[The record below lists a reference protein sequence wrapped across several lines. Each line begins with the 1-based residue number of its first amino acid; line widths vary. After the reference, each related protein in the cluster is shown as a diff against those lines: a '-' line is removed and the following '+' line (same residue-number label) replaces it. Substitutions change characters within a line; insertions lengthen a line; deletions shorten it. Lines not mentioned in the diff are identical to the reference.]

1 MQLFTE
7 TQTRKLISAYGGVG
21 SIIETIHGALLV
33 KPFDKW
39 RFFKELNKGT
49 VLFKEIE
56 DIRLLRRL
64 QHNFPDLKRFVAV
77 PPNAPNFYIPTK
89 PEDEKAIAA
98 AKYFPE
104 WMYCPRCSRFKKLED
119 WWRGWKR
126 NYSGNIQQQQE
137 SFTPPK
143 CCHCYQDAVTK
154 KKGKKYHE
162 LEQVRFVMTAPNG
175 EIKDVPW
182 ERWTIAQKA
191 STSDENEPSG
201 IDLQW
206 GQPLCCENQD
216 LRYITSSQFSD
227 FSGIRIRCANQDC
240 GSPKEGVNL
249 ASLFRLRV
257 FAQKIRTSSGLEDN
271 LWFKPV
277 LRTSNSVYYPIIWN
291 SIFLP
296 KKDKL
301 SLEEKKDVSRDYAK
315 GKSLEQI
322 AEYHKL
328 SEEDIREF
336 LTPDEVGFISE
347 EDYRLRE
354 YQFLCEND
362 IFHDDNLSYVSIPID
377 NLKEKGIAR
386 LLQIG
391 RLKMTSVQTGYT
403 RQEPLSRDEFAQNS
417 LGFHDKN
424 GVMIKAMY
432 TSTQN
437 AGTKELPAVESFG
450 EGFFLELD
458 NEKLDEWYS
467 INFEQNEP
475 FRKRLEMLDNNSLL
489 SGFERYGRSPH
500 FENNK
505 RLAKFLVLHTLSHLL
520 IKELEFLAGYPATSI
535 QERLYLNDGQME
547 GVLIYTIA
555 GSEGSYGGLISQA
568 TSEKFEKLFFS
579 ALERA
584 KDCAS
589 DPVCYD
595 SEGQGIS
602 GLNLAACYSCA
613 LLPETSCEEFNGLLD
628 RGLLI
633 DKAFGF
639 FR

>member
-39 RFFKELNKGT
+39 RFFKELKKGT
-49 VLFKEIE
+49 VPFKEIE

-64 QHNFPDLKRFVAV
+64 QHNFPNLKRFIAV

-104 WMYCPRCSRFKKLED
+104 WMYCPRCSRFKNLGD
-119 WWRGWKR
+119 WWRGWRR
-126 NYSGNIQQQQE
+126 NYSGNIKQQQD

-143 CCHCYQDAVTK
+143 CCHCYQDALK
-154 KKGKKYHE
+154 NKKGKKYHE
-162 LEQVRFVMTAPNG
+162 LEQVRFMMTAPNG

-182 ERWTIAQKA
+182 ERWTIAIKNQ
-191 STSDENEPSG
+191 SPNDNDPTRV
-201 IDLQW
+201 DLQW
-206 GQPLCCENQD
+206 GQQLCCENQD
-216 LRYITSSQFSD
+216 LRYLTSNQFSD
-227 FSGIRIRCANQDC
+227 FSGVRIKCVNKGCPTGGR
-240 GSPKEGVNL
+240 EVNL
-249 ASLFRLRV
+249 
-257 FAQKIRTSSGLEDN
+257 SGLFSLRTGAGKATDANGKETH
-271 LWFKPV
+271 LFFKPV

-301 SLEEKKDVSRDYAK
+301 SEEEKKDVSRDFEK
-315 GKSLEQI
+315 GKSIGQI
-322 AEYHKL
+322 ASYHELPEK
-328 SEEDIREF
+328 DIMEF
-336 LTPDEVGFISE
+336 LAPDEVGFISE

-354 YQFLCEND
+354 YQFLCENER
-362 IFHDDNLSYVSIPID
+362 FHDDNLSYISIPVD
-377 NLKEKGIAR
+377 DLKVKGIVR
-386 LLQIG
+386 LLQI
-391 RLKMTSVQTGYT
+391 RLLKMTSVQTGYT
-403 RQEPLSRDEFAQNS
+403 RQEPLSKDEFAQNS
-417 LGFHDKN
+417 KGFHDKN

-432 TSTQN
+432 TSTQK

-458 NEKLDEWYS
+458 NEKLEEWYS
-467 INFEQNEP
+467 KYFEENEK
-475 FRKRLEMLDNNSLL
+475 FKERLELLDNNSRL

-505 RLAKFLVLHTLSHLL
+505 RLSKFLVLHTLSHLL
-520 IKELEFLAGYPATSI
+520 IKELGFLAGYPATSM
-535 QERLYLNDGQME
+535 QERLYLNDGQMQ

-568 TSEKFEKLFFS
+568 TPEKFEKLFLS

-595 SEGQGIS
+595 SDGQGIG

-628 RGLLI
+628 RGILI
-633 DKAFGF
+633 DKSFGF
-639 FR
+639 FA